1 MSQLISRIP
10 LTIANG
16 ASLSDGG
23 ALGGR
28 IPTIIMMPAEWT
40 AAGLTFQG
48 SHDGTTYYDLYD
60 EDGTELTIPTS
71 ATRRIIISPTHFT
84 DHKYLKVR
92 SGTAATAIAQ
102 GAERIIYLEVW
113 E

>member
-1 MSQLISRIP
+1 MSQLLARITF
-10 LTIANG
+10 TIANA
-16 ASLSDGG
+16 ASLSDGQ

-28 IPTIIMMPAEWT
+28 TPSIIMMPSAWT
-40 AAGLTFQG
+40 AAALTFQG

-60 EDGTELTIPTS
+60 EEGTELTVPAS
-71 ATRRIIISPTHFT
+71 SSRRIVLSSTFLT

-92 SGTAATAIAQ
+92 SGTAGTPVLQ
-102 GAERIIYLEVW
+102 GAERIIYIEVW